1 MLKTRT
7 ASVLQHSGPE
17 LSSLPSRGGR
27 QQMPKDVQGP
37 GTLQLNAVP
46 ASSCFECSRFPKP
59 DVVVFSVNLS
69 DSLPKYL
76 NL

>member
-1 MLKTRT
+1 
-7 ASVLQHSGPE
+7 
-17 LSSLPSRGGR
+17 
-27 QQMPKDVQGP
+27 MPKDVQGP